1 MYRPWPFVVA
11 VRVVLVEVSVKL
23 TVAPET
29 TAPDGSVTAPAS
41 VPVLVDWAKSGIVA
55 RLRSS
60 RGKKI
65 VTKSET
71 KFVRR
76 TCIAKPPGELF
87 PNGTRSCDQILRPLA
102 SESGACV

>member
-23 TVAPET
+23 TVATET
-29 TAPDGSVTAPAS
+29 NARDGSVTAPAS
-41 VPVLVDWAKSGIVA
+41 VPVLVDWAKSGIAA

-65 VTKSET
+65 LANSET
-71 KFVRR
+71 KFPRR
-76 TCIAKPPGELF
+76 TCIAKPPESCF
-87 PNGTRSCDQILRPLA
+87 PQRHAILLLDFETPRIWIRCL
-102 SESGACV
+102 